1 MGKVFKILIMNKY
14 LLLLLC
20 VFWMLVSCGESNQNR
35 ESNKPNDL
43 RETAT
48 TPEAALTKT
57 VEKWNEATNLRDQK
71 SLEKLFADQVYFYTL
86 ELSGTE
92 AARQKVERANSD
104 PTWSQKIISDIDI
117 DFLEDGS
124 VKTSFT
130 KQSDSSKGTH
140 TYRAYLIWEKVG
152 SKWFIIK
159 ESDLLTDQNQ
169 EKHSKIP
176 DNAISGDFDG
186 DGKTDHVWIEA
197 RYDDGDYIIGK
208 AKLRSDNKALEGLTF
223 EATRGVGIENLG
235 RLSDS
240 QIDFLGVIPAYDSS
254 FTQYYTYVFSNGRW
268 IKPIPEFSYWENDDD
283 TKRVVKPKSG
293 RYGYVGIYFNDLD
306 DPDNGFKLTYKE
318 VKLNL

>member
-1 MGKVFKILIMNKY
+1 MNKY

-20 VFWMLVSCGESNQNR
+20 VLGLLGSCSESNQNR
-35 ESNKPNDL
+35 GSKKPNQF
-43 RETAT
+43 RETVT
-48 TPEAALTKT
+48 TPEAALSKA
-57 VEKWNEATNLRDQK
+57 VEKWNEATNLRDQN
-71 SLEKLFADQVYFYTL
+71 SLEELFAPQVYYYTL
-86 ELSGTE
+86 EIPGVE
-92 AARQKVERANSD
+92 AAKQKVERANSD
-104 PTWSQKIISDIDI
+104 PTWGQKIISDIEIEVLD
-117 DFLEDGS
+117 DGS
-124 VKTSFT
+124 FKTSFT

-140 TYRAYLIWEKVG
+140 TYRAYLIWKNLNG
-152 SKWFIIK
+152 KWVIIR
-159 ESDLLTDQNQ
+159 ESDLLTDQNL

-197 RYDDGDYIIGK
+197 DYDKDDYIQGK

-235 RLSDS
+235 TLSDS

-254 FTQYYTYVFSNGRW
+254 FTQYYTYVFSNGGW

>member
-1 MGKVFKILIMNKY
+1 MKKY

-20 VFWMLVSCGESNQNR
+20 ILGMFVSCGKSNQNR
-35 ESNKPNDL
+35 ESNKPNQF

-57 VEKWNEATNLRDQK
+57 VEKWNEATNLRDQN
-71 SLEKLFADQVYFYTL
+71 SLEELFAPQVYFYTL
-86 ELSGTE
+86 ELSGAE
-92 AARQKVERANSD
+92 AARQKVSRANSD
-104 PTWSQKIISDIDI
+104 PTWGQKIISDIEIEVLD
-117 DFLEDGS
+117 DGS
-124 VKTSFT
+124 FKTSFT

-140 TYRAYLIWEKVG
+140 TYRAYLIWKNLNG
-152 SKWFIIK
+152 KWVIIR

-186 DGKTDHVWIEA
+186 DGKTDHLWIEA
-197 RYDDGDYIIGK
+197 RYDDNDYIQGK

-223 EATRGVGIENLG
+223 EATRGVYIENLG
-235 RLSDS
+235 RFSDS
-240 QIDFLGVIPAYDSS
+240 KIDFLGVIPAYDSA
-254 FTQYYTYVFSNGRW
+254 FTQYYTYAFSTGRW
-268 IKPIPEFSYWENDDD
+268 IKPIAEFSYWENDDD

-293 RYGYVGIYFNDLD
+293 RPGYVGIYFNDLND
-306 DPDNGFKLTYKE
+306 SDNGFRLTYKE